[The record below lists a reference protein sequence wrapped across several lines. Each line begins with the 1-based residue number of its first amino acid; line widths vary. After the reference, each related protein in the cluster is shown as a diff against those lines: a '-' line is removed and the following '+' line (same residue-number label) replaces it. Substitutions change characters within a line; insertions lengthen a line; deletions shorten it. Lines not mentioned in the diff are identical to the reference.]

1 MRRREFIGGLG
12 SAVVWPL
19 AAGAQQSAVPV
30 VGFLHEVSPEG
41 YEGLLA
47 GFRQGLAETG
57 FLEGRNLTV
66 EYHWARRE
74 NATLPEIAADLVRR
88 KVAVIATPS
97 PSAALAAKAATTTIP
112 VVFALAGDPVE
123 LGLVASFNRPSG
135 NITGL
140 YDTNASL
147 LGKELELL
155 SQFKLN
161 VGPFAMLTNPTS
173 PYSERMVTDLQAAG
187 AALGRDVQIL
197 NAATNREIDA
207 AFAVLQNKPAAAL
220 IVAPSQLFFV
230 SRVQIVTLATRHAL
244 PVLSSFREF
253 AEIGG
258 LMSYGSSPTE
268 RNRQAGQYVGRI
280 LKGENPANLPVVQ
293 ASKYEFVINL
303 KTANAL
309 GLTIPET
316 LLATA
321 DEVIQ

>member
-12 SAVVWPL
+12 SAVAWPL

-66 EYHWARRE
+66 EYRWARRE
-74 NATLPEIAADLVRR
+74 NATLPELAADLVRR

-97 PSAALAAKAATTTIP
+97 PSAALAAKAATTAIP

-161 VGPFAMLTNPTS
+161 VGSFAMLTNPTS
-173 PYSERMVTDLQAAG
+173 PYSERMITDLRAAG
-187 AALGRDVQIL
+187 AAFGRDVQIL
-197 NAATNREIDA
+197 NATTNREIDA
-207 AFAVLQNKPAAAL
+207 AFGMLQNKPAAAL

-253 AEIGG
+253 AEVGG
-258 LMSYGSSPTE
+258 LMSYGSSPAE

-293 ASKYEFVINL
+293 ASKYELVINL
-303 KTANAL
+303 KTAKAL